1 MYKQPL
7 RPDRLRHVPA
17 QFSWVDHRLV
27 REGHL
32 RRATPDGLAL
42 YLFLITVADAQGM
55 SYYGDTR
62 CAQHLGMDIPAMQ
75 AARRSLIEAGLIAY
89 TCPLYQVLSLDR
101 VSEPEI
107 ARCGKARSLAE
118 ILANTGEDKS

>member
-1 MYKQPL
+1 MHKQLL

-32 RRATPDGLAL
+32 RRATPEGLAL
-42 YLFLITVADAQGM
+42 YLFLVTVSDAQGM

-62 CAQHLGMDIPAMQ
+62 CAEYLGMDVPSVQ
-75 AARRSLIEAGLIAY
+75 AARRSLIKAGLIAY
-89 TCPLYQVLSLDR
+89 ARPLVQVLSLDR
-101 VSEPEI
+101 VFTPEFVRRGE
-107 ARCGKARSLAE
+107 AQTLAQ
-118 ILANTGEDKS
+118 ILANTGEVKS

>member
-1 MYKQPL
+1 MYKQLL

-32 RRATPDGLAL
+32 RRATPEGLAL
-42 YLFLITVADAQGM
+42 YLFLVTVADAQGM

-62 CAQHLGMDIPAMQ
+62 CAQHLGMDTPTVQ

-89 TCPLYQVLSLDR
+89 TRPLYQVLSLDR
-101 VSEPEI
+101 VLEPESVRRGE
-107 ARCGKARSLAE
+107 ARTLAQ
-118 ILANTGEDKS
+118 ILANTGEEKS

>member
-32 RRATPDGLAL
+32 RRTTPEGLAL
-42 YLFLITVADAQGM
+42 YLFLVTVADAQGM

-62 CAQHLGMDIPAMQ
+62 CAQNIGMDIACVQ

-89 TCPLYQVLSLDR
+89 TRPLVQVLSLDR
-101 VSEPEI
+101 VFTTEF
-107 ARCGKARSLAE
+107 ARSGEAQTLAQ
-118 ILANTGEDKS
+118 ILANPGEVQS

>member
-32 RRATPDGLAL
+32 RGATPDGLAL

-55 SYYGDTR
+55 SYYGESR
-62 CAQHLGMDIPAMQ
+62 CAEQLGMDIPSLQ
-75 AARRSLIEAGLIAY
+75 AARRSLIEADLIAY
-89 TCPLYQVLSLDR
+89 TRPLYQVLSLER
-101 VSEPEI
+101 VFIPEFP
-107 ARCGKARSLAE
+107 RCGEARTLAQ
-118 ILANTGEDKS
+118 ILANTGEEQS

>member
-1 MYKQPL
+1 MYKKPL

-32 RRATPDGLAL
+32 RRATPEGLAL

-101 VSEPEI
+101 VSEPEF
-107 ARCGKARSLAE
+107 ARCGEARSLAQ
-118 ILANTGEDKS
+118 ILANTGEVKS